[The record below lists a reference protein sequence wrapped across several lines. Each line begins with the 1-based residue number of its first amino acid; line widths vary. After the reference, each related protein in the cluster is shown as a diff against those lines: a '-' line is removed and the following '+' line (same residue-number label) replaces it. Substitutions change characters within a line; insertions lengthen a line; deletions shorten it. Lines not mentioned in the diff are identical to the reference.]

1 MRVTSKPFVLI
12 AALILLVGCASNQAP
27 PAAQTQSSPN
37 TGAPQH
43 TGAYPYDNTGDATAG
58 AGASP
63 QNRIIYFNYNSIEVR
78 ADSRAVVEAHARYLI
93 ANPSAIATLEGH
105 TDVQGSREYN
115 IALGEKRA
123 QSVRRLMNAYG
134 VPLRQTRSVSYGEE
148 VPLVMGNDE
157 ASHAQNRR
165 VEIVYY

>member
-1 MRVTSKPFVLI
+1 LI
-12 AALILLVGCASNQAP
+12 AALVLLVGCAGNQGP
-27 PAAQTQSSPN
+27 PSTRTRSSPD
-37 TGAPQH
+37 TGAPQQ
-43 TGAYPYDNTGDATAG
+43 TRAYLDDNTGDTAAG

-63 QNRIIYFNYNSIEVR
+63 GDRIIYFNYNSTEVR
-78 ADSRAVVEAHARYLI
+78 ADSRAVVESHSRYLI
-93 ANPSAIATLEGH
+93 ENPGAIATLEGH

-134 VPLRQTRSVSYGEE
+134 VSLRQTRSVSYGEE

-157 ASHAQNRR
+157 ASHARNRR